1 MDSINI
7 NIAGDLFLGR
17 RIESIAK
24 DNPASLFDE
33 KIMEI
38 FQNSDFNIIN
48 LESPLTDAGDEYQIS
63 KSGPFLKATPSTI
76 GALDL
81 LNVNLVTL
89 ANNHIYDYGDKG
101 LSDTIN
107 VCKSQNIATV
117 GAGPNLDQ
125 ASEIFLK
132 KIDQITIGVVNITE
146 NEWSI
151 ADAVHGGANPI
162 DVVANT
168 RTLHAAKQKADIVI
182 LIVHGGHE
190 RFHYPSPRMVDL
202 YHYYAEEGASLVVGH
217 HSHCISGYEIHN
229 EVPIFYGLGN
239 FLFDSLS
246 DFEGWYEGVLL
257 NIRISS
263 KKEISW
269 DLLPYQQC
277 KGDFRVELLVDDK
290 KQDVEDE
297 IQAINEIIADPQ
309 KLKSK
314 YNDLIFNQ
322 KDFLLSIFSTSN
334 ILNFKF
340 FRSAVRR
347 LGLEKFF
354 LRKEQMKLIL
364 NLSRCESLRDIS
376 NQVIENYLKAK

>member
-1 MDSINI
+1 MDSISI

-33 KIMEI
+33 KITEI

-48 LESPLTDAGDEYQIS
+48 LESPLTDAGEEFQIS
-63 KSGPFLKATPSTI
+63 KSGPFLKASPSTI
-76 GALDL
+76 GVLKL

-101 LSDTIN
+101 LADTIN
-107 VCKSQNIATV
+107 TCKSQNIATV
-117 GAGPNLDQ
+117 GVGSNLGQ

-151 ADAVHGGANPI
+151 ANAVHGGANPI
-162 DVVANT
+162 DIVANT
-168 RTLHAAKQKADIVI
+168 RTLHAAKQIADIVI

-202 YHYYAEEGASLVVGH
+202 YHYYAEEGASLVISH
-217 HSHCISGYEIHN
+217 HSHCISGYEIYN
-229 EVPIFYGLGN
+229 GVPIFYGLGN
-239 FLFDSLS
+239 FLFDSLI

-257 NIRISS
+257 NIQINS

-269 DLLPYQQC
+269 NLLPYQQC
-277 KGDFRVELLVDDK
+277 KGGFQVELLVENK
-290 KQDVEDE
+290 KQQVEDE

-314 YNDLIFNQ
+314 FNDLIFSQ
-322 KDFLLSIFSTSN
+322 EDFFLSIFSTSN

-340 FRSAVRR
+340 FRSIIRR
-347 LGLEKFF
+347 LRL
-354 LRKEQMKLIL
+354 
-364 NLSRCESLRDIS
+364 
-376 NQVIENYLKAK
+376 

>member
-1 MDSINI
+1 MDSISI

-33 KIMEI
+33 KITEI

-48 LESPLTDAGDEYQIS
+48 LESPLTDAGEEFQIS
-63 KSGPFLKATPSTI
+63 KSGPFLKASPSTI
-76 GALDL
+76 GVLKL

-101 LSDTIN
+101 LADTIN
-107 VCKSQNIATV
+107 TCKSQNIATV
-117 GAGPNLDQ
+117 GVGSNLGQ

-151 ADAVHGGANPI
+151 ANAVHGGANPI
-162 DVVANT
+162 DIVANT
-168 RTLHAAKQKADIVI
+168 RTLHAAKQIADIVI

-202 YHYYAEEGASLVVGH
+202 YHYYAEEGASLVISH
-217 HSHCISGYEIHN
+217 HSHCISGYEIYN
-229 EVPIFYGLGN
+229 GVPIFYGLGN
-239 FLFDSLS
+239 FLFDSLI

-257 NIRISS
+257 NIQINS

-269 DLLPYQQC
+269 NLLPYQQC
-277 KGDFRVELLVDDK
+277 KGGFQVELLVENK
-290 KQDVEDE
+290 KQQVEDE

-314 YNDLIFNQ
+314 FNDLIFSQ
-322 KDFLLSIFSTSN
+322 EDFFLSIFSTSN

-340 FRSAVRR
+340 FRSIIRR
-347 LGLEKFF
+347 LRLEKFF

-376 NQVIENYLKAK
+376 NEVIENYLKSK

>member
-33 KIMEI
+33 KITEI

-48 LESPLTDAGDEYQIS
+48 LESPLTVAGEEFQIS
-63 KSGPFLKATPSTI
+63 KSGPYLKASPSTI
-76 GALDL
+76 GVLEL
-81 LNVNLVTL
+81 LNINLVTL

-101 LSDTIN
+101 LADTIN
-107 VCKSQNIATV
+107 ACKSQNIATV
-117 GAGPNLDQ
+117 GAGSNLGQ

-151 ADAVHGGANPI
+151 ANAVHGGANPI
-162 DVVANT
+162 DIVANT
-168 RTLHAAKQKADIVI
+168 RTLHAAKQIADIAM

-202 YHYYAEEGASLVVGH
+202 YHYYAEEGASFVISH
-217 HSHCISGYEIHN
+217 HSHCISGYEIYN
-229 EVPIFYGLGN
+229 GVPIFYGLGN

-257 NIRISS
+257 NIQVNS

-269 DLLPYQQC
+269 NLLPYQQC
-277 KGDFRVELLVDDK
+277 KGGFKVELLVENK
-290 KQDVEDE
+290 KQEVEDE

-314 YNDLIFNQ
+314 FNDLIFSQ
-322 KDFLLSIFSTSN
+322 EDFFLSIISTSN
-334 ILNFKF
+334 IFNFKF
-340 FRSAVRR
+340 FRSVIRR
-347 LGLEKFF
+347 LRLEKFF

-376 NQVIENYLKAK
+376 NEVIENYLKSK